1 MKRGQNMPKWGLIIL
16 PMLLLVLAG
25 CNKFL
30 DRKPLTET
38 LDDLNQGGLEGQIYG
53 IYGGI
58 RNGDIAGQAFGGI
71 PWLAIHQFR
80 SDDTEKGSSTA
91 DGADWGVI
99 YDEFK
104 YVKDHWSSTIYW
116 DQHYVLIGLA
126 NTALQI
132 ADSLKLND
140 AASQVNRAEARFFR
154 AFAYFDLVRT
164 FGDVPR
170 IDFRIYSQ
178 ADGQRPK
185 APAAEIFALI
195 DADLQFAISNLPP
208 NWNNSAGVSRFPGRL
223 TRGAA
228 QALSAKTMLWRRNWS
243 GALSLCQSII
253 NSGQYTLTNNFG
265 NIFTNSGENN
275 PESIF
280 EIQANI
286 GANGADYFYSWYAI
300 AQGVRGS
307 GDWDLGWGWNSP
319 TEPFVNSW
327 DNNDPRKRHS
337 ILFSGEPD
345 GSFGRVLP
353 TFPSIPR
360 KFWNKKVY
368 PEPSMQAF
376 TGERQ
381 GGWINQR
388 IFRYSDVLLM
398 AAEAANEIGGTANVT
413 NAVNWLEMVRARA
426 RAGNNAV
433 LPKVEFTNQA
443 QFRTAV
449 QNERRYELAFETER
463 FFDLIRWNLAESTLG
478 PLGYTNRHRFYPI
491 PQQAID
497 NSGGRLVQNPEWQ

>member
-1 MKRGQNMPKWGLIIL
+1 MKRQKLKRTWWLL
-16 PMLLLVLAG
+16 VAPMLVLGLAG
-25 CNKFL
+25 CSKFL

-53 IYGGI
+53 LYGAI
-58 RNGDIAGQAFGGI
+58 RNGDVAGQAFGGI
-71 PWLAIHQFR
+71 PWLGLHQFR

-99 YDEFK
+99 MDEFK
-104 YVKDHWSSTIYW
+104 YVKDHWSATIYW

-132 ADSLKLND
+132 ADSLNLND
-140 AASQVNRAEARFFR
+140 PASQVNRAEARFFR

-164 FGDVPR
+164 FGEVPK
-170 IDFRIYSQ
+170 IDFRVYTQ

-185 APAAEIFALI
+185 APISEIFALI
-195 DADLQFAISNLPP
+195 DNDLQFAIQTLPVNWKNP
-208 NWNNSAGVSRFPGRL
+208 NGISRFPGRL

-228 QALSAKTMLWRRNWS
+228 MGLAAKTQLWRRNWTA
-243 GALSLCQSII
+243 ALSNCETII
-253 NSGQYTLTNNFG
+253 NSGEYTLTSNFG
-265 NIFTNSGENN
+265 SIFTNAGENN
-275 PESIF
+275 PESLL
-280 EIQANI
+280 EIQASI
-286 GANGADYFYSWYAI
+286 GASGADYFFSWHAI

-307 GDWDLGWGWNSP
+307 GDWDLGWGWNTP
-319 TEPFVNSW
+319 TQSFVNDW
-327 DNNDPRKRHS
+327 DDSDPRKRHS
-337 ILFSGEPD
+337 ILFSGQPD

-353 TFPSIPR
+353 EFPTIPR
-360 KFWNKKVY
+360 RFWNKKVY
-368 PEPSMQAF
+368 PEPSQQSF

-388 IFRYSDVLLM
+388 IMRYSEVLLM
-398 AAEAANEIGGTANVT
+398 AAEAANELGGAGNATK
-413 NAVNWLEMVRARA
+413 AVNWLEMVRARA
-426 RAGNNAV
+426 RAGNNAI
-433 LPKVEFTNQA
+433 LPKVEFANQA

-449 QNERRYELAFETER
+449 QNERRWELAFETER
-463 FFDLIRWNLAESTLG
+463 FYDLIRWNLAESVLG

-497 NSGGRLVQNPEWQ
+497 NSGGRLIQNPEWQ